1 MKVESSW
8 ISYFSSKAQ
17 KEGAIN
23 LAQGRPGFSP
33 PKRLLE
39 ILKVLIE
46 ENNLHQY
53 APGMGDFY
61 LIEEILNLY
70 KKFNK
75 SLKKENI
82 LIVQGATE
90 GIFLSFLYLSK
101 KFKNFSI
108 LTFDP
113 YYESYPRLA
122 KILGIPIN
130 YIEISPFEL
139 NFEKNKLK
147 DLIYKKNVKAI
158 ILSSPGNPLGKIFK
172 EDEINF
178 LLYLIKEEKGFLIFD
193 GVYENIYFKEKPY
206 NPLCKDLKNLIFI
219 SSFSKT
225 LSITG
230 WRIGYIIT
238 NEKDLK
244 NISSIHDWTGLSAP
258 FIFQRAIS
266 NYLKEKSLEDYLKK
280 LRSDLKKN
288 YEFLKDELNK
298 SPVILSEIEG
308 GIFAWIK
315 LTEKFYNSLD
325 FARNLFELKKVAVV
339 PGINFSKKSYN
350 FFRINLSLPFEDFKL
365 GIKKIKEFLD
375 EF

>member
-1 MKVESSW
+1 MKIEGSW

-17 KEGAIN
+17 REGAMN

-53 APGMGDFY
+53 APGKGDFY
-61 LIEEILNLY
+61 LIEETLNLY
-70 KKFNK
+70 KKFNNN
-75 SLKKENI
+75 LKKENI

-122 KILGIPIN
+122 KILGIPLY

-139 NFEKNKLK
+139 NFERKKLK
-147 DLIYKKNVKAI
+147 NLIYKKNIKGIV
-158 ILSSPGNPLGKIFK
+158 LSSPGNPLGKIFT
-172 EDEINF
+172 EEEIKF
-178 LLYLIKEEKGFLIFD
+178 LLNLIKEKNGFLIFD
-193 GVYENIYFKEKPY
+193 GVYENIYFNLKPY

-238 NEKDLK
+238 DEKDLK

-266 NYLKEKSLEDYLKK
+266 NYLKEKDLEDYLKN
-280 LRSDLKKN
+280 LRADLKRN
-288 YEFLKDELNK
+288 YEFLKNELGK
-298 SPVILSEIEG
+298 DKTKLAKVEG
-308 GIFAWIK
+308 GIFAWIQ
-315 LTEKFYNSLD
+315 LPEKFKNALD
-325 FARNLFELKKVAVV
+325 FAKNLFELKKVAVV
-339 PGINFSKKSYN
+339 PGINFSKKNHN
-350 FFRINLSLPFEDFKL
+350 FFRINLSIPFEDFKA
-365 GIKKIKEFLD
+365 GIKKIKDFLK
-375 EF
+375 